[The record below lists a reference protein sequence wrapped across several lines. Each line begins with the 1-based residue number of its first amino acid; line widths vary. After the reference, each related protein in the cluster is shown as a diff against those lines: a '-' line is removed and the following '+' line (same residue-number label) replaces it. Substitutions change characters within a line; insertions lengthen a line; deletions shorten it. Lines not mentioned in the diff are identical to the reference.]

1 MNRCASLSVGQS
13 GTLPWIGTARH
24 HPDTRMNPFPGLTS
38 DRRTFLRHA
47 LTLAGV
53 AAMSSSMFAQQQES
67 GLVGFY
73 PLHAIHTRLEGT
85 AKVYVEISPEGFSTF
100 SRTESS
106 SGHEILDQAAE
117 GMVALWVFKKG
128 LPESKRKVI
137 IPLEFKITKETL
149 KELPAKDKQE
159 HYKKRKPKPFYPYQA
174 QERNLSGGSSVLATV
189 SDDGF
194 AEKALIEDSN
204 PSPIL
209 NQCALLFTLLQ
220 SFGPDPGVDQSK
232 PRRVKVPWRFELR

>member
-1 MNRCASLSVGQS
+1 
-13 GTLPWIGTARH
+13 
-24 HPDTRMNPFPGLTS
+24 MNPLPGLTS
-38 DRRTFLRHA
+38 DRRTFLRRA
-47 LTLAGV
+47 LTLAG
-53 AAMSSSMFAQQQES
+53 ATAMPWSMFAQQQEN

-73 PLHAIHTRLEGT
+73 PLHAIQTRQEGT
-85 AKVYVEISPEGFSTF
+85 AKVYVEISPEGFATF

-106 SGHEILDQAAE
+106 SGHELLDQAAE
-117 GMVALWVFKKG
+117 GMVALWVFKKD

-137 IPLEFKITKETL
+137 IPLEFRITKETL
-149 KELPAKDKQE
+149 KELPAKDKE
-159 HYKKRKPKPFYPYQA
+159 GHYKKRKPKPFYPYHA

-189 SDDGF
+189 SADGF

-220 SFGPDPGVDQSK
+220 SFGPGPDGNQSK
-232 PRRVKVPWRFELR
+232 QWTVKVPWRFELR